1 MPSVL
6 LTDAIHRILRFGICH
21 RLYQFRYKCWIYM
34 KYTDS
39 VVENFQTKEFS
50 ENCIHITI
58 GIGRCFDWGGG
69 GQHFY

>member
-1 MPSVL
+1 
-6 LTDAIHRILRFGICH
+6 
-21 RLYQFRYKCWIYM
+21 M
-34 KYTDS
+34 KYTDA